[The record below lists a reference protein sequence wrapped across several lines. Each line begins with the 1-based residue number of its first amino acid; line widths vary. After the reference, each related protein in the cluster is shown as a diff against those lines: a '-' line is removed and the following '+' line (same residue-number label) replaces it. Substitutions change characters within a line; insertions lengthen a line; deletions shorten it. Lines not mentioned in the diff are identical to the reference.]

1 VLHVIIEMLLPVYDG
16 FVDKCDQSS
25 REYAVL
31 KNGLIIRRPKGD
43 HFERIVEI
51 KCDMDDA
58 DKLFLLA
65 SKVYPEALEDIIKAI
80 ARVKRI
86 SCQQHS
92 YRSPCPSA

>member
-1 VLHVIIEMLLPVYDG
+1 VLRVIIEMPLLVYDG
-16 FVDKCDQSS
+16 LIDQCNRSS
-25 REYAVL
+25 REYAIL

-51 KCDMDDA
+51 RCDMDDA

-80 ARVKRI
+80 ARVK
-86 SCQQHS
+86 SD
-92 YRSPCPSA
+92 

>member
-1 VLHVIIEMLLPVYDG
+1 MLDVIIEMLLPIYDG

-80 ARVKRI
+80 ARVK
-86 SCQQHS
+86 
-92 YRSPCPSA
+92 PD

>member
-1 VLHVIIEMLLPVYDG
+1 VLDVIIEMLLPIYDG

-80 ARVKRI
+80 ARVK
-86 SCQQHS
+86 
-92 YRSPCPSA
+92 PD

>member
-1 VLHVIIEMLLPVYDG
+1 MLHVIIEILLPVYDG

-31 KNGLIIRRPKGD
+31 KNGIIIRRPKGD

-80 ARVKRI
+80 ARVK
-86 SCQQHS
+86 SD
-92 YRSPCPSA
+92 